1 MVRFFGAIRKIK
13 SLFFRYSI
21 VEICMLMNRK
31 NIEKWVVVILLM
43 VLTIP
48 VHADGGDWRVYA
60 AYHDA
65 SQVAALHGR
74 VYVMSDGGL
83 YSYDPEDTSV
93 ETYDKA
99 SSLSDVGIYAIL
111 PCVTTGEL
119 VVLYTN
125 GNIDLLQASSLS
137 EGTGEEAFNMPELK
151 MKTLTD
157 KTINNVALAGSTLYI
172 STNSGIVC
180 VDLQK
185 KAFGN
190 FYSFG
195 QKIQRTVELNGSLYA
210 ITPAGTYQ
218 GRLTDNLLDPGKWT
232 KLTASEVPD
241 LSKSAQ
247 VTVASE
253 VEQGGIKWKACGSEG
268 LKGFGEGDSEKV
280 GSIIPDSPL
289 RNYAYKLYMED
300 GPRLLVAGGNF
311 YYPEV
316 EYTGTAMKYE
326 GGKWTFFDEE
336 EPLEK
341 YGSYLY
347 RNVTDIAQD
356 PFDSEHH
363 FLGTKRSGIYEFK
376 DYKLVNHFTYDNS
389 PLESILP
396 DNPNAGAFV
405 RVTGVNYDRL
415 GNLWMCNNQADQ
427 VVRILQKD
435 GTWVSMD
442 IPEIKGYPT
451 FDHIVF
457 DQDDWAWITSRRF
470 TSISTAG
477 FLVVNTQGRLGVP
490 SAYTHKYISSFSN
503 QDGTH
508 YTPML
513 FYCVREDLDGAI
525 WLGCD
530 RGLFVCYDKSQVF
543 SDNFY
548 LTQIKVPRQDGS
560 NLADYLL
567 SGVDVKCIAIDGG
580 NRKWIGTSGS
590 GVFLVSAD
598 GLETL
603 EHFTSENSP
612 LISDNINDIVIN
624 GQNGEVF
631 IATDAGLVSYM
642 GDATD
647 PATSFDEDKV
657 VVYPNPVRPDYVGN
671 IHVTGLMYNSDV
683 KIVNAA
689 GYLVNR
695 GTSVGG
701 QYSWN
706 GRLSSGKRCANGI
719 YYVLATDEDG
729 KKGVVAKFLMVTE

>member
-1 MVRFFGAIRKIK
+1 
-13 SLFFRYSI
+13 
-21 VEICMLMNRK
+21 MLMDKK
-31 NIEKWVVVILLM
+31 NIGRWLAAMISM
-43 VLTIP
+43 VLTLH
-48 VHADGGDWRVYA
+48 VHADGGDWHVYA

-65 SQVAALHGR
+65 QQVVALHQR

-99 SSLSDVGIYAIL
+99 SSLSDVGLYAIL
-111 PCVTTGEL
+111 PSSSTNEL
-119 VVLYTN
+119 ILLYQN
-125 GNIDLLQASSLS
+125 GNIDILNR
-137 EGTGEEAFNMPELK
+137 EGEAFNMPELK
-151 MKTLTD
+151 MKTLAD
-157 KTINNVALAGSTLYI
+157 KTINNVALVGSTLYV

-195 QKIQRTVELNGSLYA
+195 QKVLRTVELNGSLYA

-218 GRLTDNLLDPGKWT
+218 GRLSDNLLDPAKWT
-232 KLTASEVPD
+232 KLVSTEVPD
-241 LSKSAQ
+241 LSKSSQ
-247 VTVASE
+247 VTVATE
-253 VEQGGIKWKACGSEG
+253 VEMGETIWRACGSEG
-268 LKGFGEGDSEKV
+268 LKGFNKQGTETTS
-280 GSIIPDSPL
+280 SIIPDSPI
-289 RNYAYKLYMED
+289 RNYSYKLYRE
-300 GPRLLVAGGNF
+300 GQRLLMAGGNF
-311 YYPEV
+311 YYPSDD
-316 EYTGTAMKYE
+316 YTGTAMKYE
-326 GGKWTFFDEE
+326 GGKWTCFDEE

-341 YGSYLY
+341 FGSNLY

-363 FLGTKRSGIYEFK
+363 FLGTARSGIYEFK
-376 DYKLVNHFTYDNS
+376 DYKLVNHFSYDNS

-415 GNLWMCNNQADQ
+415 GNLWMCNNQVDK
-427 VVRILQKD
+427 VVHILQKD
-435 GTWVSMD
+435 GTWTWLDV
-442 IPEIKGYPT
+442 PEIKGYPT
-451 FDHIVF
+451 FDNIVF
-457 DQDDWAWITSRRF
+457 DSDDWVWITSRRF

-477 FLVVNTQGRLGVP
+477 FLIVNTQGHLGVP
-490 SAYTHKYISSFSN
+490 SAYTHKYVSSFSN

-508 YTPML
+508 YSPML

-567 SGVDVKCIAIDGG
+567 NGVDVKCIAIDGG

-603 EHFTSENSP
+603 AHFTTGNSP

-624 GQNGEVF
+624 GENGEVF

-647 PATSFDEDKV
+647 PATAFDEDKV

-689 GYLVNR
+689 GFLVNH

-719 YYVLATDEDG
+719 YYILATDEDG